1 MDKIERVKRA
11 FKGEEVDHVPVC
23 LWKHIPPT
31 LWKDELFI
39 KAQMDF
45 YKATD
50 VDFIKLSADKYFCWP
65 AAALKDIQSAKQL
78 YELKPLGPHHSYIRG
93 QINRTKKIMEE
104 KW

>member
-11 FKGEEVDHVPVC
+11 LKGEEVDHVPVC

-45 YKATD
+45 YRETG

-65 AAALKDIQSAKQL
+65 AAVLKDIQSAAQL
-78 YELKPLGPHHSYIRG
+78 YELKPFGLSLIHI
-93 QINRTKKIMEE
+93 
-104 KW
+104 